1 MIMSSMN
8 LKDVVKGHQMWPLFL
23 DQSALYEQLV
33 LRAWMV
39 ILLYHV
45 CTVS

>member
-1 MIMSSMN
+1 MSSVN
-8 LKDVVKGHQMWPLFL
+8 LKDLVKGRQDRPLFL

-39 ILLYHV
+39 ILLYRV